1 MHFEWDPDKNAKN
14 KKKHGVS
21 FETAVKVFLDEK
33 RIERLDEEHSSW
45 YEERSIIIGRVSRTL
60 ILFVVSTDRNGITRL
75 ISARKAEK
83 EEEDVYYENY
93 DAR

>member
-33 RIERLDEEHSSW
+33 
-45 YEERSIIIGRVSRTL
+45 
-60 ILFVVSTDRNGITRL
+60 N
-75 ISARKAEK
+75 RK
-83 EEEDVYYENY
+83 V
-93 DAR
+93 R